1 MLIPFELIVL
11 AATAFAPTVDASK
24 LTLSA
29 PAAIVELDTGK
40 LKGDPVRLSWATD
53 GQQMYLQTAERDRNG
68 AVKST
73 HHYLLALDGT
83 PPQSVDEEPVWS
95 TRYWAWKS
103 GQSAPGLMSFKID
116 VDQQRQ
122 RRSATATPMGGD
134 LARGGVDSGT
144 GAGAGTS
151 PGDVMSAA
159 AQSQTV
165 NVFTLKLK
173 GQVIGEFVNTPAIPG
188 LTFGWAP
195 MGTGLIAYANSEGR
209 LFMMDDQGR
218 KQAIASKAALLPA
231 WTANGSRLAY
241 LEKTGKN
248 KATLKII
255 DVQQPE

>member
-1 MLIPFELIVL
+1 MCIELELIVL

-40 LKGDPVRLSWATD
+40 LKGDPVRLSWSSD
-53 GQQMYLQTAERDRNG
+53 GQQLYLQTAEHDRSGN
-68 AVKST
+68 VKST
-73 HHYLLALDGT
+73 HHYLLDLDGK
-83 PPQSVDEEPVWS
+83 PPKGVDEEPAWS

-122 RRSATATPMGGD
+122 RRSATAAPTGGD
-134 LARGGVDSGT
+134 MAKGGVDA
-144 GAGAGTS
+144 GAGAGGGTS
-151 PGDVMSAA
+151 PGDVMSSA

-165 NVFTLKLK
+165 NVYTLKLK
-173 GQVIGEFVNTPAIPG
+173 GQVVGEFVNTPAVPG

-195 MGTGLIAYANSEGR
+195 IGTGLVAYANPDGR
-209 LFMMDDQGR
+209 IVIMDDQGR
-218 KQAIASKAALLPA
+218 KQQISSKTALLPA
-231 WTANGSRLAY
+231 WTGDGARLAY

-248 KATLKII
+248 KATLKIV
-255 DVQQPE
+255 DVKHPE

>member
-1 MLIPFELIVL
+1 MWIPLAIILV
-11 AATAFAPTVDASK
+11 AATPTSALVDASK

-29 PAAIVELDTGK
+29 PAAIVELDLGK
-40 LKGDPVRLSWATD
+40 LKGDFVRLSWSPDA
-53 GQQMYLQTAERDRNG
+53 QQMYVQTVERDRAGNI
-68 AVKST
+68 KST
-73 HHYLLALDGT
+73 HHYLLALDGKPAT
-83 PPQSVDEEPVWS
+83 GLDEEPVWS

-134 LARGGVDSGT
+134 LAKGGVDA
-144 GAGAGTS
+144 GAGAGSATS

-165 NVFTLKLK
+165 NMYTLKLK
-173 GQVIGEFVNTPAIPG
+173 GQVIGEFVNTPAVPG

-195 MGTGLIAYANSEGR
+195 IGTGLIAYANSEGR
-209 LFMMDDQGR
+209 LVIMDNQGR
-218 KQAIASKAALLPA
+218 KQVIASKAALLPA
-231 WTANGSRLAY
+231 WTADGARLAY

-248 KATLKII
+248 KATLKI
-255 DVQQPE
+255 VSVTRPE